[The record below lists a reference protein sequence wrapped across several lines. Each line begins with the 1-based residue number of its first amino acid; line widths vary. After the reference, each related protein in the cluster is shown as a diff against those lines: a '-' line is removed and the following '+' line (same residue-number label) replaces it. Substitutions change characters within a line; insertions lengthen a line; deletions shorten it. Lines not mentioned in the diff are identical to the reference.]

1 MCAALA
7 AGNSEL
13 LLPLKAD
20 DSEAAVRVL
29 GQIGVQFDLGKDIW
43 RVTGDNFQAPE
54 KDLFC
59 GDSAATLRFMCAIC
73 GLVPGLCRLTAGK
86 SLSAR
91 PVKAL
96 VGALQKWGIEIEA
109 PGDLPP
115 VFIKGGS
122 FSGGVTELPGDI
134 SSQYVSALLMISPLA
149 GKKSTIWLT
158 TPLESRSYILM
169 TLECLKQFGIHV
181 NYSPEL
187 MEYEI
192 APQRYQT
199 ARYKVE
205 GDWSSASYLLALGAI
220 AGQAKVGNL
229 SALSLQG
236 DKELVNI
243 LRQMGASVQVSTDD
257 VTVKRKDLKAFHA
270 DLSNCIDLLPTA
282 AVLAAL
288 AEGTTELHGIQRARL
303 KESNRVKSVKENLLR
318 AGIKVTEQK
327 DRLTIRGG
335 SPQPAVI
342 DSYNDHRIA
351 MAFSLLGAAA
361 GGITIQGAECVSKT
375 YPDYWNV
382 IRDLGVKTNEQ

>member
-1 MCAALA
+1 
-7 AGNSEL
+7 
-13 LLPLKAD
+13 
-20 DSEAAVRVL
+20 
-29 GQIGVQFDLGKDIW
+29 
-43 RVTGDNFQAPE
+43 
-54 KDLFC
+54 
-59 GDSAATLRFMCAIC
+59 
-73 GLVPGLCRLTAGK
+73 
-86 SLSAR
+86 
-91 PVKAL
+91 
-96 VGALQKWGIEIEA
+96 
-109 PGDLPP
+109 
-115 VFIKGGS
+115 
-122 FSGGVTELPGDI
+122 
-134 SSQYVSALLMISPLA
+134 
-149 GKKSTIWLT
+149 
-158 TPLESRSYILM
+158 
-169 TLECLKQFGIHV
+169 
-181 NYSPEL
+181 
-187 MEYEI
+187 
-192 APQRYQT
+192 
-199 ARYKVE
+199 
-205 GDWSSASYLLALGAI
+205 
-220 AGQAKVGNL
+220 
-229 SALSLQG
+229 
-236 DKELVNI
+236 
-243 LRQMGASVQVSTDD
+243 MGASVQVSTDD